1 MPAPRDPELLAKA
14 ARLYFLDDRSQD
26 DVAAILGTT
35 RSNVSR
41 MVRQAR
47 DLGIVEIRIVAPA
60 QRDHEL
66 ELALRARYPLADARV
81 LEVNAET
88 EVLAGVGHLAARW
101 LDETLRDGQ
110 VVALSWGH
118 SLQAM
123 VRDVDLARRD
133 VEVVQLVGG
142 LSALDSAV
150 TGQELVRELSERIGA
165 RHRYLHA
172 PALFGSAEALTL
184 PAASRHRR
192 RAGRGQAGRH
202 GHGRHRRRRHR
213 LLGAL
218 LDALALSPA
227 ERAFDAAG
235 AVGDVC
241 GRFYD
246 RPAGRCPAR
255 STSVSWPSPS
265 TTSGPSPPWPGSRP
279 GRRRPSASSAPCG
292 AGSST
297 SLSVTS
303 RRRGRS
309 SASTE
314 EPRPWSFDT
323 CGTSSPS
330 PRSCTS
336 AGRPSACASPS
347 RRSASRSSRW
357 SASWAC
363 GCWSVAGGW
372 S

>member
-1 MPAPRDPELLAKA
+1 MKMPAPRDPELLAKA

-35 RSNVSR
+35 RSNVSC

-60 QRDHEL
+60 QRDHQL
-66 ELALRARYPLADARV
+66 EQALRARYPLAEARV
-81 LEVNAET
+81 LEVGADT
-88 EVLAGVGHLAARW
+88 EVLAGVGRLAARW

-123 VRDVDLARRD
+123 VRAAELARRD

-142 LSALDSAV
+142 LSALDWAV

-184 PAASRHRR
+184 LRQE
-192 RAGRGQAGRH
+192 QAIA
-202 GHGRHRRRRHR
+202 
-213 LLGAL
+213 GAL
-218 LDALALSPA
+218 DPA
-227 ERAFDAAG
+227 ERAAFDAAG

-246 RPAGRCPAR
+246 LSGREVPSVVNQRVLAVTLDDLRAIPTVAGIAAGPEKALGILGALRGQIIDVLICDQQAAR
-255 STSVSWPSPS
+255 SVL
-265 TTSGPSPPWPGSRP
+265 R
-279 GRRRPSASSAPCG
+279 
-292 AGSST
+292 
-297 SLSVTS
+297 L
-303 RRRGRS
+303 
-309 SASTE
+309 
-314 EPRPWSFDT
+314 D
-323 CGTSSPS
+323 
-330 PRSCTS
+330 
-336 AGRPSACASPS
+336 
-347 RRSASRSSRW
+347 
-357 SASWAC
+357 
-363 GCWSVAGGW
+363 
-372 S
+372 

>member
-1 MPAPRDPELLAKA
+1 MKIPAPRDPELLAKA

-66 ELALRARYPLADARV
+66 EQALSARYPLVEARI

-88 EVLAGVGHLAARW
+88 EVLDGVGHLAARW

-123 VRDVDLARRD
+123 VRAVDLARRD

-172 PALFGSAEALTL
+172 PALFGSAEALIL
-184 PAASRHRR
+184 LRKEQAIADALDAAK
-192 RAGRGQAGRH
+192 RADMAMVGIGAAGI
-202 GHGRHRRRRHR
+202 GSS
-213 LLGAL
+213 GAL
-218 LDALALSPA
+218 LDALALSSA
-227 ERAFDAAG
+227 ERASFDAAG

-246 RPAGRCPAR
+246 LSGREVPSVVNQRVLAVTLDDLRAIPTVAGIAAGPEKALGILGALRGGIIDVLICDQQAAR
-255 STSVSWPSPS
+255 SVLRLD
-265 TTSGPSPPWPGSRP
+265 GGS
-279 GRRRPSASSAPCG
+279 
-292 AGSST
+292 
-297 SLSVTS
+297 
-303 RRRGRS
+303 
-309 SASTE
+309 
-314 EPRPWSFDT
+314 
-323 CGTSSPS
+323 
-330 PRSCTS
+330 
-336 AGRPSACASPS
+336 
-347 RRSASRSSRW
+347 
-357 SASWAC
+357 
-363 GCWSVAGGW
+363 
-372 S
+372 

>member
-1 MPAPRDPELLAKA
+1 MKKMPAPRDPELLAKA
-14 ARLYFLDDRSQD
+14 ARLYFLDDHSQD

-60 QRDHEL
+60 QRDHQL
-66 ELALRARYPLADARV
+66 ERALCDRYGLADARV
-81 LEVNAET
+81 LELSPET
-88 EVLAGVGHLAARW
+88 EVLSEVGRLAARW
-101 LDETLRDGQ
+101 LDATLRDGQ

-123 VRDVDLARRD
+123 VRAVDLTRRD

-184 PAASRHRR
+184 LLREHAIAGALDAAK
-192 RAGRGQAGRH
+192 RADMAVVGIGAAGI
-202 GHGRHRRRRHR
+202 GSS
-213 LLGAL
+213 GAL
-218 LDALALSPA
+218 LDALELSPA
-227 ERAFDAAG
+227 ERAEFDAAG

-246 RPAGRCPAR
+246 LSGQEVRSVVNQRVLAVTLDDLRSIPTVAGIATGPEKGLGILGALRGRIIDVLICDQQAAR
-255 STSVSWPSPS
+255 SVLRLD
-265 TTSGPSPPWPGSRP
+265 G
-279 GRRRPSASSAPCG
+279 
-292 AGSST
+292 
-297 SLSVTS
+297 
-303 RRRGRS
+303 
-309 SASTE
+309 
-314 EPRPWSFDT
+314 
-323 CGTSSPS
+323 GT
-330 PRSCTS
+330 
-336 AGRPSACASPS
+336 
-347 RRSASRSSRW
+347 
-357 SASWAC
+357 
-363 GCWSVAGGW
+363 
-372 S
+372 